1 MEGRRCFPAPGLTRR
16 VRAAFALAG
25 FSIVL
30 GASLLGVGCAST
42 DSGES
47 LRGEVVDSRTSMG
60 YTGEPRY
67 FVTVECHEA
76 TGAFSRLTLEV
87 SQDEWMPFHSG
98 GAEVCV
104 LPHFGGFR
112 IARCN

>member
-1 MEGRRCFPAPGLTRR
+1 MEGRRSSLAPGLTRR
-16 VRAAFALAG
+16 VRTAFVPAG

-42 DSGES
+42 DSGSS

-60 YTGEPRY
+60 YASEPRY

-87 SQDEWMPFHSG
+87 SRDDWMRFHSG

-112 IARCN
+112 LARCN